1 MRKDGS
7 NFYPHVCSC
16 DALRTTGFGLRLSSK
31 ACRYPRIVAYCLL
44 LASLLALFNGAV
56 QTVSSQTFDTPIS
69 TQNSAYTAQTTT
81 TMNAT
86 ELPLTSTE
94 IVQTTTTSTSTA
106 TQFTRFTIAYATS
119 SLYVTVYKIQYTTD
133 NNLFTIVN
141 VQFTTITTSVT
152 QVQLVQPVGAPS
164 LPVHSSTSSATLP
177 VITDALLGHS
187 DAGFML
193 QLIAGCLILITLLA
207 SKPLIRRERK

>member
-1 MRKDGS
+1 M
-7 NFYPHVCSC
+7 
-16 DALRTTGFGLRLSSK
+16 
-31 ACRYPRIVAYCLL
+31 
-44 LASLLALFNGAV
+44 LASLLALFNAAI

-69 TQNSAYTAQTTT
+69 TQSSAGTTQTTT
-81 TMNAT
+81 TNAT

-94 IVQTTTTSTSTA
+94 ATQTTTTSTGTV

-119 SLYVTVYKIQYTTD
+119 NIYVTVYKVQYTTA

-141 VQFTTITTSVT
+141 VQFTTVTTSIT
-152 QVQLVQPVGAPS
+152 QVELAQPVGAPS

-177 VITDALLGHS
+177 IITDALLSHS
-187 DAGFML
+187 DAGFMP
-193 QLIAGCLILITLLA
+193 QLIAGCLILIILLA